1 MQWNFPYHQRYCQHD
16 YNGRYEPVLF
26 GDGRHTENERGQ
38 RRYQRRCRQ
47 QLRHL
52 GHKNLAGGWRHCR
65 YSWAGRRGGLGS
77 DSGRRCCHWPVAGDG
92 GQSGRRHG
100 AIQNGF
106 QQHCPEHRRLTG
118 SQCFVGHQSLYYRT
132 DRHFAQHF
140 QWNVPW
146 HFRQHQPAGEPWYN
160 GYPRYG
166 PYSAGGTVQ

>member
-65 YSWAGRRGGLGS
+65 HSGSGRLGS
-77 DSGRRCCHWPVAGDG
+77 FGPDSGRG
-92 GQSGRRHG
+92 GRHRPAAWHGRQGHRRHD
-100 AIQNGF
+100 ASQNGF
-106 QQHCPEHRRLTG
+106 QQHRPEHRRLTG
-118 SQCFVGHQSLYYRT
+118 RKRLAGYQPLYHRA
-132 DRHFAQHF
+132 DRHFPQHLR
-140 QWNVPW
+140 WNVPW
-146 HFRQHQPAGEPWYN
+146 HFRQHQPAGEPRHN
-160 GYPRYG
+160 GHPRHG